1 MAIQSIDGACAWQ
14 LILNCLD
21 QDSKTLALPGTDFPA
36 LTLGGKDGPF
46 SWTLHLPATEEANR
60 LLTLFLPLCRPL
72 ESEES
77 QHLVGQLGQSLDGR
91 IATVTGASRFIN
103 GTDGL
108 THLHRLRAVSDAV
121 VVGAGTAMADNPRLT
136 VRLATGPNPVRVII
150 DRQCRVPRSHHLFS
164 DGQATTLHLVAGEL
178 DPNFNMTIPA
188 SGILE
193 VPCLGEKDEPS
204 DPAKIMAILARFGL
218 RRLFIE
224 GGGVTV
230 SAFLNAGLLDR
241 LHVIV
246 APMIIGSGRPAFS
259 LPEIENLDYALRPAN
274 QMVNLGSD
282 MLFDLDLTP
291 TTAPNGHWV

>member
-1 MAIQSIDGACAWQ
+1 MALQSVDAACAWQ
-14 LILNCLD
+14 LVLD
-21 QDSKTLALPGTDFPA
+21 SLSQNGATLALPGTDSPA
-36 LTLGGKDGPF
+36 LTLGSQDDPS
-46 SWTLHLPATEEANR
+46 SWTLHLPATADATR
-60 LLTLFLPLCRPL
+60 LLSLFLPLCRPL
-72 ESEES
+72 AGEVS
-77 QHLVGQLGQSLDGR
+77 QQLVGQLGQSLDGR

-136 VRLATGPNPVRVII
+136 VRLASGPNPVRVVI
-150 DRQCRVPRSHHLFS
+150 DRQRRVPPSHNVFN
-164 DGQATTLHLVAGEL
+164 DGQAATLHLVGGEL
-178 DPNFNMTIPA
+178 APDFNMTIPR
-188 SGILE
+188 SGVLE
-193 VPCLGEKDEPS
+193 VPCLGDKDEPLE
-204 DPAKIMAILARFGL
+204 PAKIKAVLAGFGL

-230 SAFLNAGLLDR
+230 SAFLTAGMLDR

-291 TTAPNGHWV
+291 VRA